1 MRRNLL
7 ILSVA
12 TLLLAMPAAA
22 KLAVPDLPMP
32 QEYVDD
38 LAHVVTPEH
47 KHALNGIL
55 QELEQKTGV
64 QYIILT
70 VETTGGIAIQDF
82 SIELAHNRWKLGQ
95 KGKDNGLLFTLALKD
110 RTYWLTVGYGLEGVI
125 TDAYAGQVGRDVLV
139 PYLKKGQYSQGIYE
153 ANLRVI
159 QRIAREMNVQLTG
172 MPNLPAQP
180 TANNNPILGR
190 RGGPMCCVCPFCGFL
205 ILLFLLMVIFGGPGG
220 RRGHGGWWWWF
231 LLPFLFNRRSSYGR
245 SRPYGPFGGGY
256 GGFGGGGFSGGGFG
270 GGGFG
275 SFGGG
280 GGGGFGGGGAGGHW

>member
-1 MRRNLL
+1 MRRTLL

-12 TLLLAMPAAA
+12 TMLLATPATG
-22 KLAVPDLPMP
+22 KLAIPNLPMP

-38 LAHVVTPEH
+38 LAQVMNPDH
-47 KHALNGIL
+47 KRTLNGIL

-64 QYIILT
+64 QYIVLT
-70 VETTGGIAIQDF
+70 VETTSGIPIQDF

-110 RTYWLTVGYGLEGVI
+110 RAYWFTVGYGLEGVI

-159 QRIAREMNVQLTG
+159 QRIAQQERVQLSG
-172 MPNLPAQP
+172 MPNLPGQP
-180 TANNNPILGR
+180 TAYNKPVLGQ
-190 RGGPMCCVCPFCGFL
+190 RGTSSCFVCPCCGFL
-205 ILLFLLMVIFGGPGG
+205 ILMFLLVMFFGGMGRGG
-220 RRGHGGWWWWF
+220 RRGGSGWWLF
-231 LLPFLFNRRSSYGR
+231 LLPFLFRGPGGYGR

-256 GGFGGGGFSGGGFG
+256 GGFGGGMRGGFG
-270 GGGFG
+270 H
-275 SFGGG
+275 FGGG
-280 GGGGFGGGGAGGHW
+280 GGGGFGGGGAGGRW